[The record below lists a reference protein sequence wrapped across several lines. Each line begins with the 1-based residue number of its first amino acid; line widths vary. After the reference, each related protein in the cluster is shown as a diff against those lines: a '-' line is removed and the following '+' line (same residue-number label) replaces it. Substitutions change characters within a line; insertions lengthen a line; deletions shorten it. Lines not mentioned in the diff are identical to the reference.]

1 MTSTTMSICFFTL
14 LLLTYSPLLVTTQ
27 SNCPLP
33 TVDDIERELVD
44 LLRVADGAG
53 SYVPNVSSYQ
63 YTCLAQGS
71 TRDTYRRVSIIATF
85 TPNSGVA
92 ERREHFQLECSFS
105 TWSARTNDGF
115 GTPPSNPMLRRDC
128 FTCVPGNLGA
138 DSNHC
143 LGEVTII
150 IIIVDVI
157 IIL

>member
-14 LLLTYSPLLVTTQ
+14 LLLTCSPLLVTAQ

-33 TVDDIERELVD
+33 LPTVTEIERELKI
-44 LLRVADGAG
+44 LLFNADSGGGPYNAT
-53 SYVPNVSSYQ
+53 VSSYQ

-92 ERREHFQLECSFS
+92 ERREHFQLECSS
-105 TWSARTNDGF
+105 GTWRARTNDGF
-115 GTPPSNPMLRRDC
+115 ETPPPNPMLRTDC

-138 DSNHC
+138 DANHC
-143 LGEVTII
+143 LGE
-150 IIIVDVI
+150 
-157 IIL
+157 LPLLL